1 LLTKE
6 FCKKLLLPMTTEINL
21 KDEDGRKIIFIYGTT
36 VFISKIIQEML
47 KLNRDHS
54 NDRVQEIQI
63 VGLTSVHAVH
73 VDCDL
78 ESKDWHGINV
88 GIVTHNLYVDRDNVL
103 WDVSGK
109 NGNDKVAGEFI
120 SSIIILIMKQS

>member
-1 LLTKE
+1 
-6 FCKKLLLPMTTEINL
+6 
-21 KDEDGRKIIFIYGTT
+21 
-36 VFISKIIQEML
+36 
-47 KLNRDHS
+47 
-54 NDRVQEIQI
+54 
-63 VGLTSVHAVH
+63 
-73 VDCDL
+73 
-78 ESKDWHGINV
+78 V